1 MIRTNPV
8 ARVCAAVFF
17 AAGAFAAFPSFAA
30 GQTTPAQVQKYQE
43 AVYPEALVKGGQ
55 QGNVLLIGRIDRE
68 GNVQNLRMVSA
79 SFPALVE
86 PALAAVRAW
95 RFKPAT
101 RDGKPVEIAA
111 NVGVRFR
118 LKIDKRG
125 VIPQPILGDLP
136 VFPADAS
143 GNKSAPEG
151 FPVRLGVDP
160 KVRAEAVLDVE
171 PQTRPRSI
179 RVRVEATSPA
189 GKPYILME
197 SPVTV
202 AAKATEVRVPMVAS
216 VGADWPE
223 GVWILRYLADGKDA
237 GGGQFWLARDP
248 SRFDFSAALRR

>member
-1 MIRTNPV
+1 MRRAARTAPV
-8 ARVCAAVFF
+8 LLLAFTAL
-17 AAGAFAAFPSFAA
+17 AAGPS
-30 GQTTPAQVQKYQE
+30 TPAKVQKYQE
-43 AVYPEALVKGGQ
+43 AVYPEALLKGQ
-55 QGNVLLIGRIDRE
+55 RQGNVLLIGRIDRD
-68 GNVQNLRMVSA
+68 GNVQNLRMISA
-79 SFPALVE
+79 SFPGFVE

-101 RDGKPVEIAA
+101 RDGKPIDIAA

-118 LKIDKRG
+118 LKSDKRG

-143 GNKSAPEG
+143 GNRSAPEG

-171 PQTRPRSI
+171 PQPKARTI

-189 GKPYILME
+189 GKPYILFE
-197 SPVTV
+197 SPVSV
-202 AAKATEVRVPMVAS
+202 AAKATEVRIPMVAS
-216 VGADWPE
+216 VGTDWPE

-248 SRFDFSAALRR
+248 SRFDFAAAPRK

>member
-1 MIRTNPV
+1 MTRSGRIAP
-8 ARVCAAVFF
+8 AFLFAVTAL
-17 AAGAFAAFPSFAA
+17 AAGPS
-30 GQTTPAQVQKYQE
+30 TPAEVKKYQE
-43 AVYPEALVKGGQ
+43 AVYPEALLKGQQ

-68 GNVQNLRMVSA
+68 GNVQNLRMISA
-79 SFPALVE
+79 SFQGFVE

-101 RDGKPVEIAA
+101 RDGKPIDVAA

-118 LKIDKRG
+118 LKSDKRG

-143 GNKSAPEG
+143 GNRSAPEG

-160 KVRAEAVLDVE
+160 KVRAEAILDVE
-171 PQTRPRSI
+171 PQPKLRTI
-179 RVRVEATSPA
+179 RVRVEATSPV
-189 GKPYILME
+189 GKPYILFE
-197 SPVTV
+197 SSVPV
-202 AAKATEVRVPMVAS
+202 AAKATEVRIPMVAS
-216 VGADWPE
+216 VGTDWPE

-248 SRFDFSAALRR
+248 SRFDFAAALRK

>member
-1 MIRTNPV
+1 LIRA
-8 ARVCAAVFF
+8 ARVAPILFF
-17 AAGAFAAFPSFAA
+17 AASAFAASP
-30 GQTTPAQVQKYQE
+30 TTPAEVKKYQE
-43 AVYPEALVKGGQ
+43 AVYPEALLKGQQ

-68 GNVQNLRMVSA
+68 GNVQNLRMISA
-79 SFPALVE
+79 SFQGFIE

-101 RDGKPVEIAA
+101 RDGKPIDIAA

-118 LKIDKRG
+118 LQSDKRG

-151 FPVRLGVDP
+151 FPVRLGLDP
-160 KVRAEAVLDVE
+160 KVRAEAVLDVG
-171 PQTRPRSI
+171 PQPKPRTI

-189 GKPYILME
+189 GKPYILFE
-197 SPVTV
+197 RPVPV
-202 AAKATEVRVPMVAS
+202 AAKATEVRIPMVAS

-223 GVWILRYLADGKDA
+223 GVWILRFLADGKDA

-248 SRFDFSAALRR
+248 SRFDFAAALRK

>member
-1 MIRTNPV
+1 LTRSGPIAP
-8 ARVCAAVFF
+8 AFLFAVTAL
-17 AAGAFAAFPSFAA
+17 AAGPY
-30 GQTTPAQVQKYQE
+30 TPAEVKKYQE
-43 AVYPEALVKGGQ
+43 AVYPEALLKGQQ

-68 GNVQNLRMVSA
+68 GNVQNLRMISA
-79 SFPALVE
+79 SFQGFVE

-101 RDGKPVEIAA
+101 RDGKPIDVAA

-118 LKIDKRG
+118 LKSDKRG

-143 GNKSAPEG
+143 GNRSAPEG

-160 KVRAEAVLDVE
+160 KVRAEAILDVE
-171 PQTRPRSI
+171 PQPKLRTI
-179 RVRVEATSPA
+179 RVRVEATSPV
-189 GKPYILME
+189 GKPYILFE
-197 SPVTV
+197 SSVPV
-202 AAKATEVRVPMVAS
+202 AAKATEVRIPMVAS
-216 VGADWPE
+216 VGTDWPE

-248 SRFDFSAALRR
+248 SRFDFAAALRK

>member
-1 MIRTNPV
+1 MIRA
-8 ARVCAAVFF
+8 ARVAPLLFFALAVF
-17 AAGAFAAFPSFAA
+17 AAGP
-30 GQTTPAQVQKYQE
+30 TTPAEVQKYQE
-43 AVYPEALVKGGQ
+43 AVYPEALLKGQQ
-55 QGNVLLIGRIDRE
+55 QGNVLLIGRIDRQ
-68 GNVQNLRMVSA
+68 GNVQNLRMISA
-79 SFPALVE
+79 SFQGLID

-101 RDGKPVEIAA
+101 RDGKPIDIAT

-118 LKIDKRG
+118 LKSDKRG

-151 FPVRLGVDP
+151 FPVRLGLDP
-160 KVRAEAVLDVE
+160 KVRADAVLDVA
-171 PQTRPRSI
+171 PQPKARTI
-179 RVRVEATSPA
+179 RIRVEATSPA
-189 GKPYILME
+189 RKPYILLE
-197 SPVTV
+197 RAVPV
-202 AAKATEVRVPMVAS
+202 AAKATEVRIPMVAS

-248 SRFDFSAALRR
+248 SSFDFAAALRK

>member
-1 MIRTNPV
+1 LTRAARIAPV
-8 ARVCAAVFF
+8 LFFAVSAF
-17 AAGAFAAFPSFAA
+17 AAGPA
-30 GQTTPAQVQKYQE
+30 TPAEVQKYQE
-43 AVYPEALVKGGQ
+43 AVYPEALLKGQQ

-68 GNVQNLRMVSA
+68 GNVQNLRMISA
-79 SFPALVE
+79 SFQGFVE

-101 RDGKPVEIAA
+101 RDGKPIDIAA

-118 LKIDKRG
+118 LKSEKRG

-171 PQTRPRSI
+171 PQPKARTI

-189 GKPYILME
+189 GKPYILFE
-197 SPVTV
+197 SPISV
-202 AAKATEVRVPMVAS
+202 AAKATEARIPMVAS

-237 GGGQFWLARDP
+237 GAGQFWVARDP
-248 SRFDFSAALRR
+248 SRFDFAAALRK

>member
-1 MIRTNPV
+1 LSSA
-8 ARVCAAVFF
+8 ARIAPILF
-17 AAGAFAAFPSFAA
+17 AAATVLAAET
-30 GQTTPAQVQKYQE
+30 TTPAEVAKYQE
-43 AVYPEALVKGGQ
+43 AVYPEDLLKAQQ

-68 GNVQNLRMVSA
+68 GNVQNLRMISA
-79 SFPALVE
+79 TQPAFVE

-101 RDGKPVEIAA
+101 RDGKPIEIAA

-118 LKIDKRG
+118 VKSDRRG

-160 KVRAEAVLDVE
+160 KVRADAVLDVA
-171 PQTRPRSI
+171 PQPKARTI

-189 GKPYILME
+189 GKPYILSE
-197 SPVTV
+197 SPVSV
-202 AAKATEVRVPMVAS
+202 PAKSTEVRVPMVAA
-216 VGADWPE
+216 VGTDWPE
-223 GVWILRYLADGKDA
+223 GVWILRFLVDGKDA

-248 SRFDFSAALRR
+248 SRFDFAAALRK